1 MILVT
6 GAQGQ
11 LGLSLK
17 KLIDPQHVI
26 FTDVKENGDIKELDI
41 TSYEHVEQVIADNK
55 ITTVINCAGYTS
67 VDSAETNID
76 LAYRVNALGPRNIAL
91 ASAKHG
97 ASVIQISSDYI
108 FDGNNF
114 KPYTETDKPN
124 PLSVYGQTKLEGEL
138 FVLKNAPNCV
148 IIRSSWLYSE
158 FGRNFVRSIIGL
170 ARKQS
175 EIKVI
180 YDQIGTPTYAGD
192 LAAIIEGLIPVVKNG
207 VKKIYNYSDEGV
219 CSWYGLAREV
229 VSLKGIN
236 CEVLPIESQDY
247 PGSAK
252 RPHYSVL
259 SKAKIKKEFGIK
271 IPYWR
276 DSLKNAI
283 DKIEE

>member
-6 GAQGQ
+6 GSQGQ

-17 KLIDPQHVI
+17 KILDPQHAL
-26 FTDVKENGDIKELDI
+26 FTDVKENGDIRELDI
-41 TSYEHVEQVIADNK
+41 TSYDNVEKFISDNK
-55 ITTVINCAGYTS
+55 VTTVINCAGYTS

-76 LAYRVNALGPRNIAL
+76 LAYRVNALGARNIAML
-91 ASAKHG
+91 CAKYNASM
-97 ASVIQISSDYI
+97 IQMSSDYI

-114 KPYTETDKPN
+114 KPYTETDKPH
-124 PLSVYGQTKLEGEL
+124 PLSVYGQTKLEGEM

-148 IIRSSWLYSE
+148 VLRSSWLYSE
-158 FGRNFVRSIIGL
+158 YGRNFVKSIIGL
-170 ARKQS
+170 ARKQD

-192 LAAIIEGLIPVVKNG
+192 VAEIITGLIPVVRNG
-207 VKKIYNYSDEGV
+207 VKKIYHYSNEGV

-247 PGSAK
+247 PQSAK

-259 SKAKIKKEFGIK
+259 SKTKIKKEFGIK

-276 DSLKNAI
+276 DSLKKVI
-283 DKIEE
+283 DRIDE

>member
-76 LAYRVNALGPRNIAL
+76 LSYRVNALGPRNIAL

>member
-91 ASAKHG
+91 ASAKHC